1 MVIFTFKLQFVLFTL
16 GSYWLGTKRKKQ
28 RGTILT
34 GPIRNTSFTLQ
45 NVLKRCALMNTNLVS
60 SSEDSAR
67 NNQDQQ
73 HFGCRILLS
82 LSHGGMWCCL
92 KWITTC
98 RCLFVVFNF
107 SQCKVLTLSILG
119 GKCNVLS
126 AAIEA
131 NTYLIMHWS
140 VWNLNRKDCW
150 YVSEFNK
157 VLMGIREE
165 NTVHSSQSS
174 VTKLYSGLPH
184 VKHIYIILNY
194 SPNVM
199 HIFKT
204 YNSN

>member
-1 MVIFTFKLQFVLFTL
+1 MVIFTFKLQFVLFTS
-16 GSYWLGTKRKKQ
+16 GSYWLGTKRKKPEEAE
-28 RGTILT
+28 RYHLNWSNKKHLFYIAKCFETVCPNEYKPGVKFRRL
-34 GPIRNTSFTLQ
+34 
-45 NVLKRCALMNTNLVS
+45 
-60 SSEDSAR
+60 SAR

-131 NTYLIMHWS
+131 NSYLIMHWS

-165 NTVHSSQSS
+165 NTVPSSQSS
-174 VTKLYSGLPH
+174 VTK
-184 VKHIYIILNY
+184 
-194 SPNVM
+194 
-199 HIFKT
+199 
-204 YNSN
+204 